1 MIEKTFSIQL
11 DEQSNYHEKYR
22 QYFINKYNMIHSL
35 APKIIYRM
43 TTNEHGTF
51 PSDNYI
57 DEYLINEKLLGFVYF
72 RRNEYNLCDVF
83 MIDLDTNISN
93 DWYRMDKLFP
103 IEIYTEY
110 NT

>member
-1 MIEKTFSIQL
+1 
-11 DEQSNYHEKYR
+11 
-22 QYFINKYNMIHSL
+22 
-35 APKIIYRM
+35 
-43 TTNEHGTF
+43 
-51 PSDNYI
+51 
-57 DEYLINEKLLGFVYF
+57 
-72 RRNEYNLCDVF
+72 